1 MNDMWNLLIIFLVI
15 VLMINLTKK
24 LWLGLLCGILC
35 SGILFHIP
43 ILTYLKLL
51 LEGATAQ
58 DTLTMVLTLYF
69 VTFIQ
74 RIMEQNGSI
83 TSAQQAVDKLCNNR
97 RISTFLSPTLIGL
110 LPSAAIVKICGNIV
124 DVSAG
129 EYLDKEEKTFIASYY
144 RHIFESCLPTYSA
157 ILVITSLGGVAVGR
171 FILLMLPMVAVEII
185 IGYVLY
191 LRKIPK
197 DTGLPPSSSKKQD
210 LLTALEGLWPLILIV
225 VLILVFG
232 VPTLYAMLT
241 ALILYYLLS
250 RIGIRQLPKLMHRA
264 FEGRLIANMFLI
276 YVFKHII
283 SYTESL
289 QLLPGVLSTL
299 PLPSFLIYGLV
310 FFLGAFVGGSNMIIA
325 IGTPLAVAAMPEIG
339 APLIVYLNCCA
350 YIAMQIS
357 PTHVCLA
364 VATEHFGTSMWG
376 LTKKTLP
383 AIVLFLSAATA
394 YYLLLQAML

>member
-1 MNDMWNLLIIFLVI
+1 MNDMWNLLIVFLVI

-129 EYLDKEEKTFIASYY
+129 EYLDKEEKTF
-144 RHIFESCLPTYSA
+144 
-157 ILVITSLGGVAVGR
+157 
-171 FILLMLPMVAVEII
+171 
-185 IGYVLY
+185 
-191 LRKIPK
+191 
-197 DTGLPPSSSKKQD
+197 
-210 LLTALEGLWPLILIV
+210 
-225 VLILVFG
+225 
-232 VPTLYAMLT
+232 
-241 ALILYYLLS
+241 
-250 RIGIRQLPKLMHRA
+250 
-264 FEGRLIANMFLI
+264 
-276 YVFKHII
+276 
-283 SYTESL
+283 
-289 QLLPGVLSTL
+289 
-299 PLPSFLIYGLV
+299 
-310 FFLGAFVGGSNMIIA
+310 
-325 IGTPLAVAAMPEIG
+325 
-339 APLIVYLNCCA
+339 
-350 YIAMQIS
+350 
-357 PTHVCLA
+357 
-364 VATEHFGTSMWG
+364 
-376 LTKKTLP
+376 
-383 AIVLFLSAATA
+383 
-394 YYLLLQAML
+394 